1 LHLERATQNEE
12 TAVAVCPQCRKEF
25 RYFTQI
31 YPQIEK
37 QTDTQSDTSDCGEQT
52 PNSGDDADCGV
63 PIEDQKEIDEV
74 KEAIIQALQYEL
86 SEVTAKSTQNE
97 IWLQEEKVE
106 HAQTKREVE
115 ERVQSLQEDLDIAR
129 REIVRRS
136 NELQRAEDDLKRLES
151 ETNNKIVKMK
161 LKVKVAQDGRSQ
173 KAKQVGELTK
183 AKRTLERTLN
193 EKVAANQEMTKSIT
207 RLENEV
213 KLWKKKFEDCN
224 SELKSQISSSW
235 KETEWLYPPANQ
247 RVLKTPPTSRSVTKM
262 QGQEAIAVT
271 RSDCKESDSLP
282 NSSQKKRRRT
292 LASYI
297 DARPLSSILNES

>member
-1 LHLERATQNEE
+1 
-12 TAVAVCPQCRKEF
+12 VCPQCRKEF

-37 QTDTQSDTSDCGEQT
+37 QTDTQSDTSDAEEQT
-52 PNSGDDADCGV
+52 PNSGDDADCGE

-86 SEVTAKSTQNE
+86 SEVTAKSAQNE

-115 ERVQSLQEDLDIAR
+115 ERVQSLKEDLDIAR

-136 NELQRAEDDLKRLES
+136 NKLQKAEDDLEKLEA

-161 LKVKVAQDGRSQ
+161 LKVKVAQDARSQ

-193 EKVAANQEMTKSIT
+193 EKVAANQEKRKSIT

-224 SELKSQISSSW
+224 SELTKQIRFASHSSSL
-235 KETEWLYPPANQ
+235 KETEWLYPPAKQ
-247 RVLKTPPTSRSVTKM
+247 RVLQTPPTSHSVTKI

-271 RSDCKESDSLP
+271 QSDCNQSDSLP